1 MATRNET
8 INFLNKELKTLATA
22 KGFAVRTEQSLVDEA
37 EASRIATKVEKV
49 VKDKTKN
56 PV

>member
-1 MATRNET
+1 MATRDET

-22 KGFAVRTEQSLVDEA
+22 KGLTTRAEQSTINEA
-37 EASRIATKVEKV
+37 EASRIATKIQKKP
-49 VKDKTKN
+49 KDKTKN